1 MLHIS
6 VLEITFGSF
15 YMAYISLI
23 QCEYVFL
30 YITEHSL
37 TAILKSFSVD
47 SIWVISQLG
56 SVECFFLSLETGL
69 LFVSLEL
76 WAIS

>member
-1 MLHIS
+1 
-6 VLEITFGSF
+6 
-15 YMAYISLI
+15 MAYISLI